1 MEEEIERYKAERWGT
16 EEREGD
22 KIGAANVIT
31 AQHRDGEH
39 CFSQWLL
46 SPAIKCIRDEA
57 SGSACVTACVCVCVQ
72 ANTAHFMLAR
82 GCAYCFEMTPKS
94 AA

>member
-1 MEEEIERYKAERWGT
+1 MKSGEK
-16 EEREGD
+16 REGD
-22 KIGAANVIT
+22 KIRAANVIT

-57 SGSACVTACVCVCVQ
+57 SGNVCVRVRKS
-72 ANTAHFMLAR
+72 THSILWLAW
-82 GCAYCFEMTPKS
+82 GCAYCFEMTPQS